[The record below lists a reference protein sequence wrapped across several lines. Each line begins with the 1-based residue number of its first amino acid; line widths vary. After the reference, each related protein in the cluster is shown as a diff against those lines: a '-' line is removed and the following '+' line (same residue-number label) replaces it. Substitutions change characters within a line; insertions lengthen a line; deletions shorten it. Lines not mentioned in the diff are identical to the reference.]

1 LFTVT
6 RTSSL
11 PARASAA
18 TCRTVAATSAVSVL
32 VMDCTTMGCPD
43 PMGTPP
49 TRTVTVERRM
59 VGGMAGNITSCMPD
73 TAQGNPCRAAIT
85 GVATYVPDR
94 IVTNAELARTLDTS
108 DEWIATRTGIRER
121 RMGAPG
127 QTTSTMGAE
136 AVRRL
141 MAAKGLRPQDVEA
154 LIVATVTP
162 DMLFPATACLIQD
175 QLGMANVWG
184 FDLSAACSGF
194 LYALTT
200 GAQFVASGA
209 HRRVIVVG
217 ADLMSA
223 IIDPLDRTTAVLF
236 GDGAGA
242 VLLEP
247 AEAGFGILD
256 FLHRVDGSGRTDLMM
271 PAGGSLKPASA
282 ETVAA
287 REHFLKQNGRTVFKF
302 AVSRMAES
310 VERLLDRNGLKAT
323 DLAVV
328 IPHQAN
334 QRILDATADR
344 LGVAHDRMASVIARY
359 GNTTAATLP
368 LALDDVVQGGRL
380 TRGDLAVFVAV
391 GAGFTVGATL
401 VRWG

>member
-1 LFTVT
+1 MSE
-6 RTSSL
+6 TSQGS
-11 PARASAA
+11 PR
-18 TCRTVAATSAVSVL
+18 
-32 VMDCTTMGCPD
+32 
-43 PMGTPP
+43 
-49 TRTVTVERRM
+49 
-59 VGGMAGNITSCMPD
+59 GG
-73 TAQGNPCRAAIT
+73 AIT
-85 GVATYVPDR
+85 GLATYVPDR
-94 IVTNAELARTLDTS
+94 VVSNADLAKTLDTS
-108 DEWIATRTGIRER
+108 DDWIVTRTGIRER
-121 RMGAPG
+121 RVGAPG
-127 QTTSTMGAE
+127 ETTSTMGAE

-141 MAAKGLRPQDVEA
+141 LAAKGLGPDDIDL

-175 QLGMANVWG
+175 RLGMKNVWG

-209 HRRVIVVG
+209 HRRVLVVG

-247 AEAGFGILD
+247 AEPGFGILD
-256 FLHRVDGSGRTDLMM
+256 FVHRVDGSGRADLMM
-271 PAGGSLKPASA
+271 PAGGSLRPASA
-282 ETVAA
+282 QTVAA
-287 REHFLKQNGRTVFKF
+287 REHYLKQNGRTVFKF

-310 VERLLDRNGLKAT
+310 VELLLERNGLTAS

-344 LGVAHDRMASVIARY
+344 LGLPHERMASVIARY

-368 LALDDVVQGGRL
+368 LALDDVVRAGKVA
-380 TRGDLAVFVAV
+380 RGDLAVFVAV

-401 VRWG
+401 VRWS

>member
-1 LFTVT
+1 MTE
-6 RTSSL
+6 
-11 PARASAA
+11 PRAE
-18 TCRTVAATSAVSVL
+18 
-32 VMDCTTMGCPD
+32 P
-43 PMGTPP
+43 
-49 TRTVTVERRM
+49 
-59 VGGMAGNITSCMPD
+59 
-73 TAQGNPCRAAIT
+73 QRAAIT
-85 GVATYVPDR
+85 GVAIYVPDR
-94 IVTNAELARTLDTS
+94 ILTNAELAKTLDTS
-108 DEWIATRTGIRER
+108 DEWIVTRTGIRER
-121 RMGAPG
+121 RIGRPG
-127 QTTSTMGAE
+127 ETTSMMGAE

-141 MAAKGLRPQDVEA
+141 MNERGLGPRDIDA
-154 LIVATVTP
+154 IIVATVTP

-175 QLGMANVWG
+175 QLGLQGTWG

-247 AEAGFGILD
+247 AEPGFGILD
-256 FLHRVDGSGRTDLMM
+256 FFHRVDGSGRTDLMM
-271 PAGGSLKPASA
+271 PAGGSLRPASA

-302 AVSRMAES
+302 AVTQMAES

-344 LGVAHDRMASVIARY
+344 LGVTHDRMASVIARY
-359 GNTTAATLP
+359 GNTTAATL
-368 LALDDVVQGGRL
+368 
-380 TRGDLAVFVAV
+380 
-391 GAGFTVGATL
+391 
-401 VRWG
+401 

>member
-1 LFTVT
+1 MSQ
-6 RTSSL
+6 TSL
-11 PARASAA
+11 EGPR
-18 TCRTVAATSAVSVL
+18 
-32 VMDCTTMGCPD
+32 
-43 PMGTPP
+43 
-49 TRTVTVERRM
+49 
-59 VGGMAGNITSCMPD
+59 
-73 TAQGNPCRAAIT
+73 RAAIT
-85 GVATYVPDR
+85 GVATYVPER
-94 IVTNAELARTLDTS
+94 VVTNAELTRTLDTS
-108 DEWIATRTGIRER
+108 DEWILTRTGIRER
-121 RMGAPG
+121 RRGAPG
-127 QTTSTMGAE
+127 ETTSGMGAE

-141 MAAKGLRPQDVEA
+141 MAAKGLGPEDIDA

-175 QLGMANVWG
+175 RLGLRSVWG

-194 LYALTT
+194 LYALTC
-200 GAQFVASGA
+200 GAQFVASGS

-242 VLLEP
+242 VLLEE
-247 AEAGFGILD
+247 AEPGYGVLD
-256 FLHRVDGSGRTDLMM
+256 FHHTVDGSGRDDLLM

-287 REHFLKQNGRTVFKF
+287 REHFLRQNGRTVFKF
-302 AVSRMAES
+302 AVSQMADI
-310 VERLLDRNGLKAT
+310 VERLLQRHGLTPA
-323 DLAVV
+323 DIAVV

-344 LGVAHDRMASVIARY
+344 LGLPRERMASVIARY

-368 LALDDVVQGGRL
+368 LALEDVVQTGKVR
-380 TRGDLAVFVAV
+380 RGDLIVFVAV

-401 VRWG
+401 VRWS